1 MIRMTV
7 VGKVRPE
14 KRDEFLDAM
23 GSLQKE
29 RLTEQGIIG
38 SQLCERSEDP
48 TRFLII
54 DEWEADDDLQRFF
67 TKEGFR
73 ILLGALRTLC
83 TEVEVKYD
91 PLRRE
96 GGDVRV
102 QKQHD

>member
-23 GSLQKE
+23 RSLQKE

-38 SQLCERSEDP
+38 SQLYERSEDP

-54 DEWEADDDLQRFF
+54 DEWEADEDLQRYFSR
-67 TKEGFR
+67 EAFR

-83 TEVEVKYD
+83 TEAEVKYD
-91 PLRRE
+91 PLRRG
-96 GGDVRV
+96 GGDLSL
-102 QKQHD
+102 HSFN